1 MDNGEAVRSAFRA
14 ALPRQAAV
22 LLSAEAFRR
31 FSRLSNGRAPARVR
45 FSLVARATRRKITH
59 LRGARAKQIHPL
71 RPVLS
76 VPPSPATAPWKRL
89 PHRMSAPTTQQST
102 PSWLH
107 RNSVSRLSIPVNRFA
122 DVSASAF
129 HFSLS
134 FVL

>member
-22 LLSAEAFRR
+22 LLSAEAFRH
-31 FSRLSNGRAPARVR
+31 FSRLSSGRAPARVR

-76 VPPSPATAPWKRL
+76 VPPSPATARKRL

-107 RNSVSRLSIPVNRFA
+107 WNSVSLLSIPANRLA